1 MKCSV
6 FFSSLLL
13 KHSVWIIY
21 IFLDFGC
28 ECVST
33 LTLSSYYSVPSS
45 CAGTSGGQELRSQ
58 VTQEQSGSVSQAL
71 AHLPLTAVTKSSS
84 ETSAASKSDQSP
96 ASAPNPSIPESPTIK
111 RGEYPFRR
119 GEYNA
124 TILVQ
129 YWFGSIIFP
138 VLSARIKYM
147 KASKQ
152 VWTLHSWMSSDFFPL
167 SKNVEFHV
175 LYFSLH

>member
-1 MKCSV
+1 M
-6 FFSSLLL
+6 
-13 KHSVWIIY
+13 
-21 IFLDFGC
+21 
-28 ECVST
+28 
-33 LTLSSYYSVPSS
+33 
-45 CAGTSGGQELRSQ
+45 
-58 VTQEQSGSVSQAL
+58 TQEQSGSVSQAL

-124 TILVQ
+124 TILVH
-129 YWFGSIIFP
+129 YWFGSIFP

-152 VWTLHSWMSSDFFPL
+152 V
-167 SKNVEFHV
+167 
-175 LYFSLH
+175 